1 MTTSSYIRR
10 FINNLENGKIF
21 HNQRL
26 ITFWHRT
33 SVDRALGNLV
43 SKGRIVRRAYGVF
56 QNCDDTYPPPT
67 PLEIATA
74 KAMAYGKDISVHGDD
89 LLARLKFSDTTANS
103 EELKFWVDG
112 GASSFWYGNTKIV
125 FKPASARKIELVNKG
140 GPAISLVAL
149 WHLGRKKVTR
159 AEISMTASFNN
170 HERQQ
175 LKQSLNS
182 VPQWLSKFYVKEP
195 EGLHQYLTIK
205 EYRDQLHGQSQL
217 SFDCQHT

>member
-1 MTTSSYIRR
+1 MTASVFIRR
-10 FINNLENGKIF
+10 YVNSLCERQIF
-21 HNQRL
+21 STRDVLH
-26 ITFWHRT
+26 FGSRT
-33 SVDRALGNLV
+33 SVDKCLEKLV
-43 SKGRIVRRAYGVF
+43 TQGRIVRVTRGLF
-56 QNCDDTYPPPT
+56 MRGDDTC
-67 PLEIATA
+67 PLPSAIEVAIA
-74 KAMAYGKDISVHGDD
+74 KAGAFGKEVSVHGDD
-89 LLARLKFSDTTANS
+89 LAAQLMLAPSRGCPNS
-103 EELKFWVDG
+103 LTFWVDG
-112 GASSFWYGNTKIV
+112 HASSFWYRDTKIV
-125 FKPASARKIELVNKG
+125 FKSASARKIQLVKKG

-159 AEISMTASFNN
+159 AEISMTATFNN

-205 EYRDQLHGQSQL
+205 EYRDQLHGQPQL